1 MSTGGPTSFFEQ
13 QDLARKNSRRLVWF
27 FGMAVIVVV
36 VSLNLVAVGLFTSA
50 SKNPDGTVPLTA
62 RSFSSDQLSEL
73 YAIIAATT
81 LGTGGIIGLAS
92 LGKTVALSSGGSAIA
107 ESLGGRL
114 IESQDIKDPL
124 EKRLLNIVEEMAL
137 ASGVPV
143 PPVYIMD
150 NEEGINAF
158 AAGYKPTDAVIGVTR
173 GTLQTL
179 SRDQLQGVIAHEFS
193 HILNGDM
200 RLNIRMI
207 GVLYGLL
214 FLGIMGRTILRL
226 LSNVS
231 YNSSRRSSS
240 DSDKDSK
247 GNPMAA
253 VYLIAIALFILG
265 YLGYFLGRLI
275 QAALS
280 RQREFLADASAV
292 QFTRNPDGIAG
303 ALKAIGGW
311 ANHAQIQSPEALE
324 TAHMFFGDS
333 IKRMFANSP
342 MATHPPLETRIRR
355 LDPNWDGVFPAPAQ
369 ITEAAVESV
378 PKNPRSNRNP
388 LNIPGMP
395 NIPGGMAIPPI
406 IAGLS
411 EGAGTRQSL
420 GQGVNQS
427 LSMAGQPG
435 DDQFGYARS
444 FKDLVPESVEVITR
458 EPLGASCIVLW
469 LLAPSPENLALMPEA
484 FRREYPRVARM
495 MPDELL
501 EYPVDL
507 CKLIAPAIR
516 RLSTSQMVSLIEES
530 ERLILADDKVKMGEW
545 LVKRM
550 VTNQLK
556 RSKDPLAKSVGSA
569 SAAMPDTNSAV
580 AVLMSALAWSG
591 QSPDLDPS
599 ESQSSANHAVA
610 KAGSMLTGVMT
621 KSPTQ
626 CLPRTMINAERL
638 DAALGRLVKESAKV
652 RLAVIRAA
660 AEVIQADEVV
670 TRREFDMVRVVADS
684 LDCPLPPIAFV

>member
-1 MSTGGPTSFFEQ
+1 
-13 QDLARKNSRRLVWF
+13 
-27 FGMAVIVVV
+27 
-36 VSLNLVAVGLFTSA
+36 
-50 SKNPDGTVPLTA
+50 
-62 RSFSSDQLSEL
+62 
-73 YAIIAATT
+73 
-81 LGTGGIIGLAS
+81 
-92 LGKTVALSSGGSAIA
+92 
-107 ESLGGRL
+107 
-114 IESQDIKDPL
+114 
-124 EKRLLNIVEEMAL
+124 
-137 ASGVPV
+137 
-143 PPVYIMD
+143 
-150 NEEGINAF
+150 
-158 AAGYKPTDAVIGVTR
+158 
-173 GTLQTL
+173 
-179 SRDQLQGVIAHEFS
+179 
-193 HILNGDM
+193 
-200 RLNIRMI
+200 
-207 GVLYGLL
+207 
-214 FLGIMGRTILRL
+214 
-226 LSNVS
+226 
-231 YNSSRRSSS
+231 
-240 DSDKDSK
+240 
-247 GNPMAA
+247 
-253 VYLIAIALFILG
+253 
-265 YLGYFLGRLI
+265 
-275 QAALS
+275 
-280 RQREFLADASAV
+280 
-292 QFTRNPDGIAG
+292 
-303 ALKAIGGW
+303 
-311 ANHAQIQSPEALE
+311 
-324 TAHMFFGDS
+324 MFFGDS
-333 IKRMFANSP
+333 IKRMFASSP

-406 IAGLS
+406 IAGLA
-411 EGAGTRQSL
+411 EGAGVQQTL

-444 FKDLVPESVEVITR
+444 FKELVPEAVEQITH

-469 LLAPSPENLALMPEA
+469 LLTPSPENVALMPES

-569 SAAMPDTNSAV
+569 SAAMPDTTSAV
-580 AVLMSALAWSG
+580 SVLISALAWSG

-610 KAGSMLTGVMT
+610 KAGPMLAGVMT